1 MIILVLQDSRCLSDI
16 KWEMNYM
23 FLMKQKYF
31 FNHQIFTSY
40 MGVSISRNYE
50 SRIIFTY
57 FYIIVLS
64 VIEWMENNHVGLNVV
79 NFCKLETLNSF

>member
-1 MIILVLQDSRCLSDI
+1 MIILDSRCLSDI

-23 FLMKQKYF
+23 FLRKQKYF
-31 FNHQIFTSY
+31 FNHQIFTRY
-40 MGVSISRNYE
+40 MGVIISRNYE

-64 VIEWMENNHVGLNVV
+64 VIEWIENNHVGLNVV
-79 NFCKLETLNSF
+79 NFCKIEILNSF